1 MDKLIEKTSPFI
13 TSKFSTRRIML
24 DVIIALIPCIIA
36 GVLFFG
42 WGTLILVAVCSATAF
57 ISELLF
63 TLIKNN
69 KWNWEAVKNSSAT
82 DLSCIVT
89 GILLAL
95 NLPASIIWAYDKEAM
110 AFVPGSIS
118 FANIWMPMIGAV
130 FAIVLVKMAF
140 GGIGRNFANPA
151 LTARIFMVIAF
162 GSVMGTVGTS
172 NIIGLDAATSATWL
186 SAGRDAAAVSS
197 NWFNFL
203 IGNKG
208 AAAFGET
215 SIIAIL
221 VGFIYLVI
229 RKVIDPR
236 LPLIII
242 GGVAVFAFLFDALP
256 SGGSFVDMMLV
267 VAGHILTGGL
277 MLGAVFMATDY
288 SSSPNTFL
296 GSVIFGLGIALLV
309 VLIRVFGSYPE
320 GVSFAIVIMNIVVP
334 LIDKYIYPRAFGRQK
349 AVRGAK

>member
-1 MDKLIEKTSPFI
+1 MEKLFVRTSPYISSRF
-13 TSKFSTRRIML
+13 TTRKIML

-42 WGTLILVAVCSATAF
+42 WGTLILIGVCCVTAF
-57 ISELLF
+57 VSELLF

-95 NLPASIIWAYDKEAM
+95 NIPASLLWKVDTTGTIIL
-110 AFVPGSIS
+110 S
-118 FANIWMPMIGAV
+118 FANIWMPILGTV
-130 FAIVLVKMAF
+130 FAIVFVKMVF
-140 GGIGRNFANPA
+140 GGIGKNFANPA
-151 LTARIFMVIAF
+151 LTARIFMVVAF
-162 GSVMGTVGTS
+162 GIFMSTS
-172 NIIGLDAATSATWL
+172 ATNNIIGLDGASSATWL
-186 SAGRDAAAVSS
+186 ASGRDATAVSS
-197 NWFNFL
+197 DWFNML

-215 SIIAIL
+215 SVAAIL
-221 VGFIYLVI
+221 IGFIYLSV

-236 LPLIII
+236 LPLTII

-256 SGGSFVDMMLV
+256 DGGNFSDMMLI
-267 VAGHILTGGL
+267 VAGHVLSGGL

-288 SSSPNTFL
+288 ASSPNTFR
-296 GSVIFGLGIALLV
+296 GSMVYAIGIALLIV
-309 VLIRVFGSYPE
+309 VIRVFSESYPE
-320 GVSFAIVIMNIVVP
+320 GVSFAIVIMNIIVP
-334 LIDKYIYPRAFGRQK
+334 LIDKYIYPRAFGRK
-349 AVRGAK
+349 RAVRGEK

>member
-1 MDKLIEKTSPFI
+1 MEKLEHKSSPYI
-13 TSKFSTRRIML
+13 SSNFSTRKIML

-36 GVLFFG
+36 GVIFFG
-42 WGTLILVAVCSATAF
+42 WGTLILVGVCSVTAF
-57 ISELLF
+57 VSELLF
-63 TLIKNN
+63 TLIRNN

-82 DLSCIVT
+82 DLSCVVT

-95 NLPASIIWAYDKEAM
+95 NLPASIIWAYDKQAM
-110 AFVPGSIS
+110 AYIPGTIS
-118 FANIWMPMIGAV
+118 LANIWMPILGTV

-151 LTARIFMVIAF
+151 LTARLFMVIAF
-162 GSVMGTVGTS
+162 GSLMGTTATN
-172 NIIGLDAATSATWL
+172 NIIGLDAASSATWL
-186 SAGRDAAAVSS
+186 SAGRAASDVSA

-215 SIIAIL
+215 SVIAIL
-221 VGFIYLVI
+221 IGYIYLTI

-256 SGGSFVDMMLV
+256 SGGSFADMMLL
-267 VAGHILTGGL
+267 VAGHVLTGGL

-288 SSSPNTFL
+288 ATSPNTFI
-296 GSVIFGLGIALLV
+296 GNVIYGLGIALLI

-320 GVSFAIVIMNIVVP
+320 GVSFAIVLMNIVVP

>member
-1 MDKLIEKTSPFI
+1 MEKLVVKTSPYI
-13 TSKFSTRRIML
+13 TSKFSTRKIML

-36 GVLFFG
+36 GIIFFG
-42 WGTLILVAVCSATAF
+42 WGTLILVVICSITAF
-57 ISELLF
+57 VSELLF

-69 KWNWEAVKNSSAT
+69 KWTWEAVKNSSAT

-89 GILLAL
+89 GILLAI
-95 NLPASIIWAYDKEAM
+95 NVPASLIWTYDKEAM
-110 AFVPGSIS
+110 AFIPGTIN
-118 FANIWMPMIGAV
+118 FANIWMPILATV
-130 FAIVLVKMAF
+130 FAIVLVKMVF

-151 LTARIFMVIAF
+151 LTARLFMVIAF
-162 GSVMGTVGTS
+162 GAIMGTVGTS
-172 NIIGLDAATSATWL
+172 NIIGLDAVSSATWL
-186 SAGRDAAAVSS
+186 SAGRDAASVSS

-215 SIIAIL
+215 SVIAIL
-221 VGFIYLVI
+221 IGYIYLTI

-242 GGVAVFAFLFDALP
+242 GGVAIFAFLFDALP
-256 SGGSFVDMMLV
+256 SGASFADMMLL

-288 SSSPNTFL
+288 ATSPNTFL
-296 GSVIFGLGIALLV
+296 GNVIYGLGIALIIV
-309 VLIRVFGSYPE
+309 VIRVFGSYPE
-320 GVSFAIVIMNIVVP
+320 GVSFAIVIMNITVP

-349 AVRGAK
+349 AVRSAK